1 VPRSTPGSP
10 HPRVL
15 LGNLEPMVSMG
26 MTTVLRE
33 DGVEIVGQEER
44 PAALLLMA
52 GRLRPDAVL
61 LDLGRADS
69 RELGDRVRVA
79 SPETTVILWARDED
93 AMEVFDPG
101 SPTPRRFHT
110 ELPEELRGELIACHA
125 RPSIPHVEE

>member
-1 VPRSTPGSP
+1 VPVPTSGS
-10 HPRVL
+10 PRVL
-15 LGNLEPMVSMG
+15 LGNLEPMVCMG
-26 MTTVLRE
+26 MNAVLGE
-33 DGVEIVGQEER
+33 DGVDIVGQEAR

-69 RELGDRVRVA
+69 RDLGDRVRVA

-101 SPTPRRFHT
+101 SSNPRRFDT
-110 ELPEELRGELIACHA
+110 ELPEELRGELFACHA
-125 RPSIPHVEE
+125 RPSTPQVEE

>member
-1 VPRSTPGSP
+1 
-10 HPRVL
+10 VL
-15 LGNLEPMVSMG
+15 LGNLEPMVCMG
-26 MTTVLRE
+26 MTAVLRE

-52 GRLRPDAVL
+52 GRLQPDAVL

-69 RELGDRVRVA
+69 KDLGDRVRLA

-101 SPTPRRFHT
+101 SPTPRRFHS

-125 RPSIPHVEE
+125 RPSIPQVEE

>member
-1 VPRSTPGSP
+1 VRQPLTGSSRPRI
-10 HPRVL
+10 L
-15 LGNLEPMVSMG
+15 LGNLEPMVCLG
-26 MTTVLRE
+26 MSAVLRE
-33 DGVEIVGQEER
+33 EGFEIVGSETR

-61 LDLGRADS
+61 LDLAHAES
-69 RELGDRVRVA
+69 RDIGERVRRA

-101 SPTPRRFHT
+101 STTPRRFHS

-125 RPSIPHVEE
+125 RPSIPQVEE

>member
-1 VPRSTPGSP
+1 
-10 HPRVL
+10 VL

-26 MTTVLRE
+26 MTAVLRE
-33 DGVEIVGQEER
+33 DGVEILGQETR

-69 RELGDRVRVA
+69 RELGDRVRLA

-101 SPTPRRFHT
+101 CTTPRRFHS
-110 ELPEELRGELIACHA
+110 ELPQELRGELLASHV
-125 RPSIPHVEE
+125 RPSIPQVEE